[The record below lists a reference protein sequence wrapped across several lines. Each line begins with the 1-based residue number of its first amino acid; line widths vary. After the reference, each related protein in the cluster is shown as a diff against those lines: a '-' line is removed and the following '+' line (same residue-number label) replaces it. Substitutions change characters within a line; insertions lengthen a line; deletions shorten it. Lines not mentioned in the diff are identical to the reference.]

1 MDAIT
6 RIVQEKGS
14 VRSMRMKMIDVIRK
28 SDDRMAA
35 NLIGAIVAI
44 HGDGISAEEALS
56 FEYNETLK
64 ALQSELEVDYKQTN
78 ADRIRAMSD
87 EELAEF
93 MYSSDIPWCDDK
105 ICREDDNGC
114 RECLKKWLRSEV
126 EVSDEQ

>member
-105 ICREDDNGC
+105 ICREGDNRC
-114 RECLKKWLRSEV
+114 RECFKKWLQSEV
-126 EVSDEQ
+126 EESDER